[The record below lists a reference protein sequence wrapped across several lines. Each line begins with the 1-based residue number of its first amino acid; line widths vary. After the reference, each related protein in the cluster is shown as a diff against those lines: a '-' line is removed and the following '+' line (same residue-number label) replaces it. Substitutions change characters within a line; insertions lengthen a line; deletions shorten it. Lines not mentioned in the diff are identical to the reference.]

1 VPLCVYII
9 LLDWF
14 KCIIPKLPRVPST
27 LSLLRDLI
35 SLSIYH
41 IVSYTIM
48 SSNGGASTSQH
59 VMSVLQTL
67 YVDPDPIAKKRAGEW
82 LEEFQH
88 SVCLS

>member
-1 VPLCVYII
+1 
-9 LLDWF
+9 
-14 KCIIPKLPRVPST
+14 
-27 LSLLRDLI
+27 
-35 SLSIYH
+35 
-41 IVSYTIM
+41 M

-88 SVCLS
+88 SVCQRGALAPTIPA

>member
-1 VPLCVYII
+1 
-9 LLDWF
+9 
-14 KCIIPKLPRVPST
+14 
-27 LSLLRDLI
+27 
-35 SLSIYH
+35 
-41 IVSYTIM
+41 M

-88 SVCLS
+88 SVSLASRCASTEGPLVESEGADE

>member
-1 VPLCVYII
+1 
-9 LLDWF
+9 
-14 KCIIPKLPRVPST
+14 
-27 LSLLRDLI
+27 
-35 SLSIYH
+35 
-41 IVSYTIM
+41 M

-88 SVCLS
+88 SVSLASRCESTEAPLFEIGGADE